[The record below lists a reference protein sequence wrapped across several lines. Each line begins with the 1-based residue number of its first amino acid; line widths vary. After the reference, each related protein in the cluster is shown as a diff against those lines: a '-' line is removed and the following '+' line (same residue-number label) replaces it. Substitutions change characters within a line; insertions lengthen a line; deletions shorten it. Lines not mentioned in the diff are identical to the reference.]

1 MMVKVGE
8 ITAIEAHGDYTRIL
22 LNEGKNLMMKQ
33 TLSLWESQLPVGR
46 FVKVSRSL
54 LVNTQSVAKM
64 VRKNLLTW
72 ELELQGTKEAI
83 KLSNLESKR
92 LRAARPCIKP

>member
-1 MMVKVGE
+1 
-8 ITAIEAHGDYTRIL
+8 
-22 LNEGKNLMMKQ
+22 MMKQ
-33 TLSLWESQLPVGR
+33 TLSLWETQLPADL

-64 VRKNLLTW
+64 VRKNLLSW
-72 ELELQGTKEAI
+72 ELQLQGTKEPI

-92 LRAARPCIKP
+92 LRAAL

>member
-33 TLSLWESQLPVGR
+33 TLSLWESQLPAGL

-54 LVNTQSVAKM
+54 LVNSQSVAKM
-64 VRKNLLTW
+64 VRKNLLSW
-72 ELELQGTKEAI
+72 ELQLEGAKEPI

-92 LRAARPCIKP
+92 LRAAL

>member
-33 TLSLWESQLPVGR
+33 TLSLWESQLPAGL

-54 LVNTQSVAKM
+54 LVNSQSVVKL
-64 VRKNLLTW
+64 VRKNLLCW
-72 ELELQGTKEAI
+72 ELQLEGVKETI
-83 KLSNLESKR
+83 RISNLESKR
-92 LRAARPCIKP
+92 LRAAL